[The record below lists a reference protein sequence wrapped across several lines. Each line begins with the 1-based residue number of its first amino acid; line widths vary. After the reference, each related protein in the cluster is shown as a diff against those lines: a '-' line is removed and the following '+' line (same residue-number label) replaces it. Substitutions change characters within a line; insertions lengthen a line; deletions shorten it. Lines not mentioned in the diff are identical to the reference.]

1 MKYKKEK
8 RENEAEEILEELRTE
23 NFSKF
28 ITDTKPQIQKPRNIK
43 QKTKTSYLD
52 ISFSNC

>member
-28 ITDTKPQIQKPRNIK
+28 ITDTKPQIQKLRNIK

>member
-23 NFSKF
+23 NSSKF
-28 ITDTKPQIQKPRNIK
+28 ITDTKPQIQKLRNIK
-43 QKTKTSYLD
+43 QKTKTYLD

>member
-8 RENEAEEILEELRTE
+8 RKNEAEEILKELMTE

-28 ITDTKPQIQKPRNIK
+28 IA
-43 QKTKTSYLD
+43 KTPNHKSKA
-52 ISFSNC
+52 

>member
-1 MKYKKEK
+1 LKYKKEK
-8 RENEAEEILEELRTE
+8 RENEAEEILEALMTE

-28 ITDTKPQIQKPRNIK
+28 ITDTKPQIQKLRNIK

>member
-8 RENEAEEILEELRTE
+8 RKNEAEEILKELMTE

-28 ITDTKPQIQKPRNIK
+28 IADTKPQIQKLRNIR

-52 ISFSNC
+52 ISSSNC